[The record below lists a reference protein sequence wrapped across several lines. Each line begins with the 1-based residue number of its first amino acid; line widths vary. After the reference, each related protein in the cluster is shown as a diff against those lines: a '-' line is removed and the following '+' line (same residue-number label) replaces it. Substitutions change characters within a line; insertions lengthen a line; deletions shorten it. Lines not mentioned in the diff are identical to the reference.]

1 MGCTERTQIPEQK
14 DLGTNSGSNTNQFC
28 GLKQITEHFKA
39 LLSVPVKQRQYHL
52 PPRPVTHSTHPVN
65 GSCFYLVLGM
75 IL

>member
-39 LLSVPVKQRQYHL
+39 LLSVPVKQR
-52 PPRPVTHSTHPVN
+52 
-65 GSCFYLVLGM
+65 
-75 IL
+75 